1 MSTTPLATIFHGDV
15 TLETGNDVTQF
26 GWGDINIS
34 RRCVI
39 NGNENSTCNT
49 DGSLIVAG
57 GAGITKTLNVHENL
71 NVLYG
76 ITNLAETH
84 IDTSNGPF
92 TVTGGNTAIIQ
103 VGDTAQF
110 ISTGGN
116 VNVNSLTGILDL
128 RSGINSADAVNII
141 ADSNNGGISLLSG
154 SVGGEIR
161 IVSGSGGI
169 TETTSNGNI
178 SITAINVFFSSGL
191 K

>member
-76 ITNLAETH
+76 ITRLAEH
-84 IDTSNGPF
+84 ILIR
-92 TVTGGNTAIIQ
+92 VMVHLQLLVVIQLLYKLAIQ
-103 VGDTAQF
+103 H
-110 ISTGGN
+110 
-116 VNVNSLTGILDL
+116 NSLAQVEMLM
-128 RSGINSADAVNII
+128 
-141 ADSNNGGISLLSG
+141 
-154 SVGGEIR
+154 
-161 IVSGSGGI
+161 
-169 TETTSNGNI
+169 
-178 SITAINVFFSSGL
+178 
-191 K
+191 